1 MSKRVRLSDIA
12 RRSRVSPTTVSLVLR
27 EKPGIPDATRERVLQ
42 AAQALGYTRP
52 QRKNATAAAK
62 NPNGSAARRSPPLR
76 TIGLIIKA
84 IPHQIAAANP
94 FYSYVVAGIEESCRR
109 VRTNLLYAT
118 LPVDEDNQPVELP
131 RLLSEQEIDGLL
143 FVGTF
148 VDETLQRVL
157 EQQSVP
163 VVLVDAYSD
172 FSYDSVVTDN
182 ESGAYE
188 AVSHLIRHGHK
199 HIGIV
204 GSRPQSYPSI
214 QERRAGYLRAMQEHG
229 IASLYFADCLLEA
242 DAATAATRELLQAH
256 PHITALFG
264 CNDAIAIEAMHVAR
278 ALGYR
283 VPEDISIVGFDG
295 IDLGAHIQPQL
306 TTMHIDKVGMG
317 RMAVELLKNRA
328 LNPEAE
334 RVTALVQPRLVE
346 RESVVKREG

>member
-1 MSKRVRLSDIA
+1 MRLSDIA
-12 RRSRVSPTTVSLVLR
+12 RRSRVSTTTVSLVLR
-27 EKPGIPDATRERVLQ
+27 DKPGIPAETRARVLE
-42 AAQALGYTRP
+42 AARALGYTP
-52 QRKNATAAAK
+52 PHRKISASPSRSANG
-62 NPNGSAARRSPPLR
+62 NPTRRIPALR

-109 VRTNLLYAT
+109 KRINMLYAT
-118 LPVDEDNQPVELP
+118 LLVDENNLPVELP
-131 RLLSEQEIDGLL
+131 RLLTDQEIDGLL

-148 VDETLQRVL
+148 VDETLQHVL
-157 EQQSVP
+157 EKQSVP
-163 VVLVDAYSD
+163 VVLVDAYSN

-188 AVSHLIRHGHK
+188 AVSHLIRHGHR

-214 QERRAGYLRAMQEHG
+214 QERRAGYLRALKENQ
-229 IASLYFADCLLEA
+229 ITSFYFADCLLEA
-242 DAATAATRELLQAH
+242 DAAHAATLDLLKTH
-256 PHITALFG
+256 PQITALFG
-264 CNDAIAIEAMHVAR
+264 CNDALAIEAMHVAR

-283 VPEDISIVGFDG
+283 VPQDISIVGFDG
-295 IDLGAHIQPQL
+295 IDLGAHIQPTL

-328 LNPEAE
+328 QNPEAE

-346 RESVVKREG
+346 RESVVKRGG